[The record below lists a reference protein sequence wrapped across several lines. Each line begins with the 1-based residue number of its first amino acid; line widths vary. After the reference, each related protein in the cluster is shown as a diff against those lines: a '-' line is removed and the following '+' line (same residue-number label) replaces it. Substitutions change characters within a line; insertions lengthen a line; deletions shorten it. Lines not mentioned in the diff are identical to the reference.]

1 MGMSEASE
9 IKQCK
14 CGYNFIVYSIEYR
27 FDKSDSYRFFDG
39 NSGNYE
45 QTYVC
50 PGCHD
55 RLDYSTLEG

>member
-1 MGMSEASE
+1 MSGISE

-14 CGYNFIVYSIEYR
+14 CGYSIIVYSIEYR
-27 FDKSDSYRFFDG
+27 SNKPDSYRYIDG

-55 RLDYSTLEG
+55 RLDYNTLEG